1 MSLLTTNVNFANLLH
16 KNTANYALKIPHL
29 LPSPWVGNPFLA
41 HGWEIPFS
49 PVGGKSLSRPW
60 VGNPFPARGWEIP
73 FSPVGGKSLSRPWV
87 GNSFLARGWE
97 IPFSPV
103 GGKSLSRPWVGNPF
117 PARGWEI
124 PFPPFGARPNA
135 WIEVRL
141 LGFTLYLHKTVL
153 WKSRISRDIEQ
164 VLVLKFRF

>member
-41 HGWEIPFS
+41 RGWEIPFS
-49 PVGGKSLSRPW
+49 PMGGKSLSRPW
-60 VGNPFPARGWEIP
+60 VGNP
-73 FSPVGGKSLSRPWV
+73 
-87 GNSFLARGWE
+87 FLARGWE

-117 PARGWEI
+117 PDRGWEI

-153 WKSRISRDIEQ
+153 WKSRISRGIEQ
-164 VLVLKFRF
+164 F

>member
-29 LPSPWVGNPFLA
+29 LPS
-41 HGWEIPFS
+41 
-49 PVGGKSLSRPW
+49 
-60 VGNPFPARGWEIP
+60 
-73 FSPVGGKSLSRPWV
+73 
-87 GNSFLARGWE
+87 
-97 IPFSPV
+97 
-103 GGKSLSRPWVGNPF
+103 PWVGNPF

-164 VLVLKFRF
+164 VLGLKFRF